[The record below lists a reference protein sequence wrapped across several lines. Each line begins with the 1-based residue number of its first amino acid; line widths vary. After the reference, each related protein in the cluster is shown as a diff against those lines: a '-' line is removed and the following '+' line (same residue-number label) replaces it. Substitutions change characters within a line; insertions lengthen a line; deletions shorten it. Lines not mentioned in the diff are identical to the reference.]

1 MALINERDRAMIV
14 KQFDEN
20 LVNPVQM
27 IFFTIPT
34 SKLFVPGRPGC
45 ETCNDVQQLL
55 QEIEGTSDKLSLETH
70 NLDQEPE
77 VARLYG
83 VSRVPALVLTGHQGG
98 AVRYFG
104 APAGYEFTT
113 LLQDIQQIS
122 KSETA
127 LSAETREALETI
139 EEPIHIQ
146 VFVTP
151 T

>member
-1 MALINERDRAMIV
+1 MALINERDRATIA
-14 KQFDEN
+14 KQFEEN

-34 SKLFVPGRPGC
+34 SALYVPGRPGC

-55 QEIEGTSDKLSLETH
+55 QEIAGMSEKLSLEIH
-70 NLDQEPE
+70 NLDKEPD
-77 VARLYG
+77 VAQRYD
-83 VSRVPALVLTGHQGG
+83 VARVPALVLAGHNGG

-104 APAGYEFTT
+104 APAGYEFST

-122 KSETA
+122 KAQTA
-127 LSAETREALETI
+127 LSTETRQALEAI
-139 EEPIHIQ
+139 EEPLHIQ